1 MTEDVY
7 LGKHYLTETSGS
19 AIETWFVVAII
30 ILSQL
35 RIHVNDQSKVNNQN
49 KLKQENWSRSVAVY
63 SRDKSVSKMCTSG
76 GHQCKTE
83 SIPRLSLLVHP
94 NQTWT
99 FPVNEIIIEVPKCSI
114 TGQTCVISSNL
125 QFVSNNFKLAFHDMC

>member
-49 KLKQENWSRSVAVY
+49 KLNRKIGVGVLQYIVEISRY
-63 SRDKSVSKMCTSG
+63 QKC
-76 GHQCKTE
+76 
-83 SIPRLSLLVHP
+83 VHREVTNAKP
-94 NQTWT
+94 NQ
-99 FPVNEIIIEVPKCSI
+99 
-114 TGQTCVISSNL
+114 
-125 QFVSNNFKLAFHDMC
+125 FHDSAF